1 MKKIDLTEGNVIK
14 VLATLSIPIMGSS
27 VLQFMYNLIDM
38 IWVGGLGSNAV
49 TSIGSSSFF
58 IGLGYSINSIVV
70 IGTGIKVAH
79 SIGAKKDIDIKRYIN
94 AGLILN
100 GVTGLIYTFI
110 IIVLGKE
117 FIGFLNLGNI
127 NVVKDSYL
135 YLLISTPMLFFSF
148 FNTLYIRILNSFGNN
163 KISLKISAIGII
175 INILLDP
182 ILIYTFKFGVLGAGI
197 ATLISNLV
205 MFILFNIYSK
215 EMIKFNRGEAIE
227 YKKIVEII
235 KLGFPMSL
243 QRIIFTLVNIVLA
256 RIISVFGDNAIAAQK
271 IGLQIEAVT
280 YMVIGGL
287 NGAIASFTGQNFGA
301 NKFKRVNEGYITA
314 IKIGAIYSILITF
327 IFILFSVNLV
337 KIFIDDSE
345 TIFMASRYLKIIAI
359 AQLFSMIEMVS
370 NGIFTGIGKPNIPSI
385 ISIVFTCMRI
395 PMALILIKYIGLN
408 GIWLSIAFSSIFKG
422 IVSFL
427 IYRFRIYKTYESL
440 SNKYLN

>member
-1 MKKIDLTEGNVIK
+1 MKKIDLTEGKVIK
-14 VLATLSIPIMGSS
+14 VLAMLSIPIMGSS
-27 VLQFMYNLIDM
+27 LLQFMYNLIDM

-49 TSIGSSSFF
+49 ASIGSSSFF

-70 IGTGIKVAH
+70 IGAGIKVAH

-100 GVTGLIYTFI
+100 GVIGLIYSFI

-117 FIGFLNLGNI
+117 FIAFLNIDNV

-135 YLLISTPMLFFSF
+135 YLLISAPMLFFSF

-182 ILIYTFKFGVLGAGI
+182 IFIYTFKFGVLGAGI

-215 EMIKFNRGEAIE
+215 EMIKFNHGEVIE
-227 YKKIVEII
+227 YKKIIEII
-235 KLGFPMSL
+235 KLGFPMAV

-271 IGLQIEAVT
+271 IGLQIEGIT

-314 IKIGAIYSILITF
+314 IKIGAIYSILTTF

-345 TIFMASRYLKIIAI
+345 TIFMASGYLKIIGI
-359 AQLFSMIEMVS
+359 AQFFSMIEMVS

-440 SNKYLN
+440 SNEYLN